1 MITQWMAGYPS
12 ENTEKGDKQS
22 SVNST
27 NSRFLFN
34 EPNMYQNMDIGV
46 EICLD
51 HYYMRLRKTVGMTVT
66 NGASIDNYPIYKQFV
81 TSAGMSL
88 AA

>member
-1 MITQWMAGYPS
+1 
-12 ENTEKGDKQS
+12 
-22 SVNST
+22 
-27 NSRFLFN
+27 
-34 EPNMYQNMDIGV
+34 MDIGV

-51 HYYMRLRKTVGMTVT
+51 HAYMRLRKTVGMTQA

-88 AA
+88 GKIRINNNIIQ